1 MTLVLIVPG
10 WLWLWQYLSP
20 ISKNNKTDN
29 ADNNDR
35 RGGVDWT
42 WAGVRKAVM
51 ADGDGRREVDIVI
64 VICHF
69 STLMLNYI
77 LFVQLYTMCVGLPT
91 VFKAVPSTYPADNFT
106 PACPNSFPNH
116 RLWQISGCMHTGAGH
131 PIHPQVDD
139 LRQSQSES
147 SLFLSY
153 MAHYSI
159 NYVCVCKHKLWL
171 NSQQNSLTI
180 NLIFL
185 KAWPWG

>member
-10 WLWLWQYLSP
+10 WLWLRLWPNLSCWQYLSP
-20 ISKNNKTDN
+20 ISKNNETDN
-29 ADNNDR
+29 DFDDNDR
-35 RGGVDWT
+35 RGGVAWT

-51 ADGDGRREVDIVI
+51 ADGDGRREVDIIAII

-91 VFKAVPSTYPADNFT
+91 VFKAVPYTYPADNFT

-147 SLFLSY
+147 SLWHIIL
-153 MAHYSI
+153 
-159 NYVCVCKHKLWL
+159 
-171 NSQQNSLTI
+171 
-180 NLIFL
+180 
-185 KAWPWG
+185 

>member
-1 MTLVLIVPG
+1 MPG
-10 WLWLWQYLSP
+10 WLWLWPNITYKLLTMTGEEEWLGP
-20 ISKNNKTDN
+20 GP
-29 ADNNDR
+29 
-35 RGGVDWT
+35 GGGRLWWLT
-42 WAGVRKAVM
+42 GTAG
-51 ADGDGRREVDIVI
+51 GRSTSSF

-69 STLMLNYI
+69 STLYLEIIHSVRNYI
-77 LFVQLYTMCVGLPT
+77 LRVQLHTVCVGLPT
-91 VFKAVPSTYPADNFT
+91 IFKAVPSTYPADNST
-106 PACPNSFPNH
+106 PARIVSPNH
-116 RLWQISGCMHTGAGH
+116 RLRQILGCMHTGAGH

-159 NYVCVCKHKLWL
+159 NYLCVCKHKLWL